1 MDISRALS
9 RIGAL
14 ARLPRLAV
22 SFPVRPEPVEGPSV
36 RGSTGSP
43 RTGGPRRA
51 AFDGPA
57 GLYGSAWAPLSYG
70 DYYPRSVL
78 VYSAI
83 RVRQDAVAR
92 VPLRVHWDG
101 RGRRRGAAEAVQRLL
116 DSPNPLWTAADLWR
130 ATETYLGLWG
140 SAYWGLERDP
150 QGRASEIWPLRPDR
164 VRVVPG
170 PERSVRGFLFTGQG
184 LEPVPYLPED
194 VLWLRYFNPLEEHAG
209 LSPVAPVR
217 LSADMGLDALRA
229 NRSGLANESTPGLFI
244 ETEETPTDDEVR
256 DFYERWESRFRGVE
270 RARRPVLLSQGMKPS
285 NLGFSP
291 RDMEYLHTLRWA
303 LEDVAR
309 AFGVPKAMLGDI
321 ERITFSNVRTA
332 RRIFWEDTIVPQLAF
347 YRDALQHRLL
357 PNLGVDVSGLSVD
370 FDLTA
375 VEALQ
380 ESEQER
386 AGRLQGYVK
395 AGIMTVNEVRQELKL
410 PPVSWGEGPSA

>member
-1 MDISRALS
+1 MGMSRALS
-9 RIGAL
+9 NIRAF
-14 ARLPRLAV
+14 ARLSR
-22 SFPVRPEPVEGPSV
+22 FPVRPPIEHGAGSEPVE
-36 RGSTGSP
+36 
-43 RTGGPRRA
+43 PRRERRGA
-51 AFDGPA
+51 PA
-57 GLYGSAWAPLSYG
+57 PLGALFASGSDWAPLSYG
-70 DYYPRSVL
+70 DYYPRSIF

-83 RVRQDAVAR
+83 KVRQEAVAR
-92 VPLRVHWDG
+92 VPLRVHGDG
-101 RGRRRGAAEAVQRLL
+101 PGRRPGSAETVQRLL
-116 DSPNPLWTAADLWR
+116 DSPNPLWTSADLWR

-150 QGRASEIWPLRPDR
+150 HGLVREIWPLRSDR

-170 PERSVRGFLFTGQG
+170 PERSVRGFLFTGG
-184 LEPVPYLPED
+184 GGELLPYLPED

-229 NRSGLANESTPGLFI
+229 NRSGLVNESTPGLFI
-244 ETEETPTDDEVR
+244 ETEDTPTDDEVR
-256 DFYERWESRFRGVE
+256 DFYARWESRFEGVE
-270 RARRPVLLSQGMKPS
+270 KARRPVVLSRGMKAS
-285 NLGFSP
+285 GLGFSP
-291 RDMEYLHTLRWA
+291 RDMEYLHTLRWS

-309 AFGVPKAMLGDI
+309 AYGVPKAMLGDI
-321 ERITFSNVRTA
+321 ERITFSNVQTA

-395 AGIMTVNEVRQELKL
+395 AGIMSVNEVRQELKL
-410 PPVSWGEGPSA
+410 PPVPWGGAPSA